1 MKKSQLRNIIRES
14 IKELTKKPLLEQT
27 WPDEYHYWSICPF
40 YNTGNVYINKVLFDD
55 QYPSTAWNSSA
66 GWFSTPAAAA
76 ASTAF
81 YNLNGAPNVGEVL
94 KFQHWWSSQ
103 GIYIERCWEYLGS
116 QPTMVYND
124 ADYFVASAANQL
136 LSTHSNCNDC
146 SLQGGGVPGCTDPLA
161 SNYNAAATQDDGS
174 CIYPIPGCTDPL
186 ATNYNAA
193 ATVDDGSCTYPVN
206 ICNDQ
211 LWVNMPDGTPSNGG
225 KINYCIR
232 CSVNNNDPNSPNP
245 QTSPE
250 PLVWLSATP
259 PYWNTSGPNATQNYC
274 SCCPITWPPYYPMVA
289 PSGNNTNITPAIS
302 KPKDKEIKQIDKPDP
317 QIDRMK
323 TLANIKP
330 K

>member
-1 MKKSQLRNIIRES
+1 LHLSYTGAQVEMGICDCPNGGCNPQYTLPNTSQM
-14 IKELTKKPLLEQT
+14 
-27 WPDEYHYWSICPF
+27 
-40 YNTGNVYINKVLFDD
+40 
-55 QYPSTAWNSSA
+55 SSA
-66 GWFSTPAAAA
+66 YLTVDNQTPVVGDRVYSPCMPQTAGQCTWEITAVGSLGTSMGNRSSST
-76 ASTAF
+76 
-81 YNLNGAPNVGEVL
+81 
-94 KFQHWWSSQ
+94 
-103 GIYIERCWEYLGS
+103 
-116 QPTMVYND
+116 
-124 ADYFVASAANQL
+124 
-136 LSTHSNCNDC
+136 DC
-146 SLQGGGVPGCTDPLA
+146 D
-161 SNYNAAATQDDGS
+161 
-174 CIYPIPGCTDPL
+174 IPGCTDPL

-232 CSVNNNDPNSPNP
+232 CSVNNNNPNSPNP